1 MGISMRKSNGGKN
14 RVPHIIA
21 FVLAVILSFVVV
33 AFLPLSFEVRKLL
46 FFVLIIVFAI
56 LSVVLLNTIGSKRK

>member
-21 FVLAVILSFVVV
+21 FVIGFVLAFVAV
-33 AFLPLSFEVRKLL
+33 AFLPLTFEVKKLL
-46 FFVLIIVFAI
+46 FFILVILFAI
-56 LSVVLLNTIGSKRK
+56 ISVIILNTIGSKRK

>member
-14 RVPHIIA
+14 RIPHIIA
-21 FVLAVILSFVVV
+21 FAAALVLAFVAM
-33 AFLPLSFEVRKLL
+33 AFIPLPFKVKKLV

-56 LSVVLLNTIGSKRK
+56 LGVFIMNTINLKRK